1 MQYSKWEISWALR
14 RFGVE
19 VEEIRAAG
27 TFIMN
32 DAKNKRCANLSS
44 TSVNYYLVSV
54 CDYNSYLIS
63 QYKFPTCKKAVEY
76 LEEYFSK

>member
-1 MQYSKWEISWALR
+1 MNFSKYDIYWALR

-19 VEEIRAAG
+19 VEEIRETG
-27 TFIMN
+27 TFIIN
-32 DAKNKRCANLSS
+32 DAKNKRCANLSR
-44 TSVNYYLVSV
+44 TSVNYYVVSV

-76 LEEYFSK
+76 LQVYFSK